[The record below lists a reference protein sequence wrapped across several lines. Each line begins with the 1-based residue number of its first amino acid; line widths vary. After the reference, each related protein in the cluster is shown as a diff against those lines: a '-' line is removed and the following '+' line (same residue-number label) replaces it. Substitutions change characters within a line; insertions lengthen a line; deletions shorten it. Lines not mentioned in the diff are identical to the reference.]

1 MKKILFLLAISSAA
15 QSNQLDNL
23 IDASSGIVD
32 QIDTGIKLVGAATEY
47 AYHGDALSNG
57 TLSGSA
63 HISTEQLEAYNNALT
78 NMSAYQPYGDLQ
90 TVLENKAADE
100 LVLMND
106 AVDSFTEV
114 VVEMIQVV
122 EVAELA
128 EAASVPSEK
137 EEMQTY
143 VAENQEILTISQDQV
158 DTYNQ
163 SIDDIETHANN
174 ASAYLAVA
182 GNEDAVE
189 FFEQSI
195 ENADTTAEET
205 TIFYDATMQW
215 VSMGYN
221 TTRNLSAVY
230 LNGQDDIGL
239 DLYVTEA
246 DVLLAGSESE
256 YYLTSPVVLGYNC
269 FMYEED
275 CE

>member
-1 MKKILFLLAISSAA
+1 M
-15 QSNQLDNL
+15 

-32 QIDTGIKLVGAATEY
+32 QIDTGIKLVGAASEY
-47 AYHGDALSNG
+47 AYHGDALSSG
-57 TLSGSA
+57 QLSGSA
-63 HISTEQLEAYNNALT
+63 HISTEQLQAYNNALT
-78 NMSAYQPYGDLQ
+78 NMSTYQPYGDLQ

-128 EAASVPSEK
+128 EAASAPSEK

-239 DLYVTEA
+239 DLYVSEA

>member
-15 QSNQLDNL
+15 QSNQLDDL
-23 IDASSGIVD
+23 IDASSGIVN

-47 AYHGDALSNG
+47 AYNGDALSNG

-78 NMSAYQPYGDLQ
+78 NMSSYMPYGDLQ